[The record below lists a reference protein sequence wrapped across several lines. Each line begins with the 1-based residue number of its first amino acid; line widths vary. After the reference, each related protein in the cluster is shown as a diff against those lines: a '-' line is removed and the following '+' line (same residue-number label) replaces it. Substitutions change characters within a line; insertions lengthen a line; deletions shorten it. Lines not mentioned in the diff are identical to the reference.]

1 MYTAFPDTILDTVS
15 DNPASTRFDSE
26 PPLKMAV
33 AYFAIEFVIIVFF
46 FVVVVFASSLVV
58 SFSICGFW
66 KEYVRLVLR

>member
-46 FVVVVFASSLVV
+46 VVVVVVFASSLVV
-58 SFSICGFW
+58 SFSCGFW
-66 KEYVRLVLR
+66 KEYLRLVLR